1 MDVAVTEFRANLST
15 WLARVRT
22 GEEVVVTEHGV
33 PVVRLTAVESA
44 TLLERLTAEGRIARP
59 EQARRPTATGRP
71 RPRPRRSVAAIVSE
85 HRG

>member
-1 MDVAVTEFRANLST
+1 MDVGVTDLRANLSS
-15 WLARVRT
+15 WLARVRS

-44 TLLERLTAEGRIARP
+44 AVLDRLTAEGRIGRP
-59 EQARRPTATGRP
+59 TRSARPTATGRA
-71 RPRPRRSVAAIVSE
+71 RPRARRSVSAIVTQ